1 MTCQISSEKFT
12 QWLNESRP
20 GDVVQIRT
28 RFTWLKKVILA
39 VDDVWLHFHDAKI
52 KKSSL
57 KPDVIK
63 PVMQPQ
69 HPVVKEFLRLPKE
82 QQIIL
87 RDALHTAN
95 IAFGLS
101 SIATAIEN
109 ETDYEKLHDLRLE
122 KKKIISESFIRAIKK
137 DNDVSYKAKQVAF
150 NLVEADSVALAID
163 LTVEAKELYEKDKAM
178 LDSIESE
185 IERYF
190 KPKGWILEEIKKVP
204 FWKKSVHRDGVIHRQ
219 FVLHGIEA
227 GTNDYIYVKAN
238 FDKLTDEQV
247 GEEET
252 HRFKE
257 FKQLVDFL
265 NK

>member
-1 MTCQISSEKFT
+1 MTSQISSEKFT

-20 GDVVQIRT
+20 GDVVQIKT

-39 VDDVWLHFHDAKI
+39 VDDVWIYFHDKKM
-52 KKSSL
+52 KKSTL

-69 HPVVKEFLRLPKE
+69 HPVVKEFLRLQKE
-82 QQIIL
+82 QQIIM
-87 RDALHTAN
+87 RDALNMAAMASLGGT
-95 IAFGLS
+95 G
-101 SIATAIEN
+101 
-109 ETDYEKLHDLRLE
+109 ETIDQA
-122 KKKIISESFIRAIKK
+122 FIRILKRTGG
-137 DNDVSYKAKQVAF
+137 NYKAVQVAT
-150 NLVEADSVALAID
+150 NLIDAEQVETALDMTI
-163 LTVEAKELYEKDKAM
+163 EARELYKKDKAM

-185 IERYF
+185 IERHF
-190 KPKGWILEEIKKVP
+190 KPKGWICEEINNSP

-227 GTNDYIYVKAN
+227 GTNDYIYVKAD